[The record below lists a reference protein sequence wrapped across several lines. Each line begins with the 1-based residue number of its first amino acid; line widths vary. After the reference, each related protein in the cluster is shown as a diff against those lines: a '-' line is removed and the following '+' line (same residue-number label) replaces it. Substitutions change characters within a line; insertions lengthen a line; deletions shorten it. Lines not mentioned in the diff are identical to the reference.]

1 MSLWWLYRP
10 WWRHQLETFSALL
23 ALCEEN
29 PSVTGGFPSQ
39 RPVTRSFDV
48 FFDLRLNKRLSKRS
62 RCWSFETPSRSLW
75 LCRLGDITSPYPNQW
90 WFSLQTHTDGWAEKY
105 QIYIEAQNGFRRGR
119 GTADSAFILSNI
131 IDDFLAQGKKLY
143 AYFVDYSKA
152 FDYVV
157 HENLWYKLFKLG
169 LGGKIINILRSMY
182 QCIRSKV
189 LLNHEMS
196 ESFPCRLGVRQ
207 GECLSPFLF
216 AMYVNDL
223 ESHLHSADGGVTI
236 SDFKLMLLLY
246 ADDLVIF
253 AETPEALQ
261 LQIDKLYNYC
271 QKWKLLINTE
281 KSKIVVFR
289 KGTRIPQERWFYGE
303 TVIPVCSRI
312 PYLGLVFSS
321 NGSYSRTQSTLADQA
336 NKAIFQLH
344 KILLR
349 FKGITLSAALD
360 LFDKLITPILCY
372 GCEVWGFHSAPDIER
387 VHLSFCKRIMCV
399 KKSSQNAFVYGLL
412 GRFPL
417 ELNRQCRIMSY
428 WLKIVTGC
436 KSLYVS
442 QLYQASLSRLDN
454 IASQNWAR
462 EIKQLLCSVG
472 FGDVWYSQGV
482 ANPVGFINAFR
493 VRIRDI
499 YKQNWNASLQNSPR
513 ARFFRSVVNEHQ
525 FYNQLDMLDK
535 KSHRIALARFMASS
549 HRLGVETGR
558 WARPIIPFEQRLC
571 ENCQKLDDE
580 YHFLLECTKL
590 SELRKKCIPRYFYL
604 RPSMFKC
611 VQLLNS
617 NDTKT
622 IRMLGRYV
630 YQAFSQIV

>member
-1 MSLWWLYRP
+1 M
-10 WWRHQLETFSALL
+10 
-23 ALCEEN
+23 
-29 PSVTGGFPSQ
+29 
-39 RPVTRSFDV
+39 
-48 FFDLRLNKRLSKRS
+48 LSKS
-62 RCWSFETPSRSLW
+62 KSKTPNCPLDVKD
-75 LCRLGDITSPYPNQW
+75 LYNHFIKLGDPEDDFLFADVDVCNELESLIADDIVVTSDELNVPIELTEINNAIEQLKCGKSGDEDQLLNEFFVSGRDILSPYLVSL
-90 WFSLQTHTDGWAEKY
+90 FSFIFDTGIFPGGWGEGLIVPLHKKVSMLNPTNYRGITLLSVLGKLFTRILNNRSDGWAEKY
-105 QIYIEAQNGFRRGR
+105 QIYIEAQNGFRRER

-157 HENLWYKLFKLG
+157 HDNLWYKLFKLG
-169 LGGKIINILRSMY
+169 LGGKIINFLRSMY

-207 GECLSPFLF
+207 GECLLPVLF

-223 ESHLHSADGGVTI
+223 ESHLYSADGGVII

-289 KGTRIPQERWFYGE
+289 KGTRISQERWFYGE
-303 TVIPVCSRI
+303 TLIPVCSRI
-312 PYLGLVFSS
+312 PYLELVFSS
-321 NGSYSRTQSTLADQA
+321 NGSYSRSQSTLADQV

-372 GCEVWGFHSAPDIER
+372 GCEVWGFHSASDIER

-399 KKSSQNAFVYGLL
+399 KTLHKMHLYMVYLD
-412 GRFPL
+412 
-417 ELNRQCRIMSY
+417 
-428 WLKIVTGC
+428 V
-436 KSLYVS
+436 SLWNWIDNVS
-442 QLYQASLSRLDN
+442 EWVSD
-454 IASQNWAR
+454 
-462 EIKQLLCSVG
+462 
-472 FGDVWYSQGV
+472 
-482 ANPVGFINAFR
+482 
-493 VRIRDI
+493 
-499 YKQNWNASLQNSPR
+499 
-513 ARFFRSVVNEHQ
+513 
-525 FYNQLDMLDK
+525 
-535 KSHRIALARFMASS
+535 
-549 HRLGVETGR
+549 
-558 WARPIIPFEQRLC
+558 
-571 ENCQKLDDE
+571 
-580 YHFLLECTKL
+580 
-590 SELRKKCIPRYFYL
+590 
-604 RPSMFKC
+604 
-611 VQLLNS
+611 
-617 NDTKT
+617 
-622 IRMLGRYV
+622 
-630 YQAFSQIV
+630 

>member
-1 MSLWWLYRP
+1 
-10 WWRHQLETFSALL
+10 
-23 ALCEEN
+23 
-29 PSVTGGFPSQ
+29 
-39 RPVTRSFDV
+39 
-48 FFDLRLNKRLSKRS
+48 
-62 RCWSFETPSRSLW
+62 
-75 LCRLGDITSPYPNQW
+75 
-90 WFSLQTHTDGWAEKY
+90 
-105 QIYIEAQNGFRRGR
+105 
-119 GTADSAFILSNI
+119 
-131 IDDFLAQGKKLY
+131 
-143 AYFVDYSKA
+143 
-152 FDYVV
+152 
-157 HENLWYKLFKLG
+157 
-169 LGGKIINILRSMY
+169 MY

-253 AETPEALQ
+253 SETPEALQ

-499 YKQNWNASLQNSPR
+499 YKA
-513 ARFFRSVVNEHQ
+513 
-525 FYNQLDMLDK
+525 
-535 KSHRIALARFMASS
+535 
-549 HRLGVETGR
+549 
-558 WARPIIPFEQRLC
+558 
-571 ENCQKLDDE
+571 KLE
-580 YHFLLECTKL
+580 RKLTK
-590 SELRKKCIPRYFYL
+590 
-604 RPSMFKC
+604 
-611 VQLLNS
+611 
-617 NDTKT
+617 
-622 IRMLGRYV
+622 
-630 YQAFSQIV
+630 FSQS